1 MKISIAAFLL
11 LLGSLSPAQGQCP
24 PEGLTA
30 AQIAQLRLQG
40 YAIGDDDTR
49 NRLALAL
56 LGCIGDRDPAL
67 RDGLAVQAVAAWLR
81 GKSLTSDTVVQL
93 YDGLLAQLRDTRD
106 PYGFRRP
113 FAVLVLSE
121 VARADRIDAVLTAQ
135 QRAALVDTAIGFIN
149 EINDYRGYSDTEG
162 WRHGVAHAADLILQL
177 AIDPQVDAPAV
188 ERLMNA
194 LASRIAPS
202 AKVYYIHGEP
212 ERLVRAVY
220 FTWARGV
227 LDAAFWTRWFDAI
240 SSPLP
245 AADWGQVMSNE
256 RGLARRHNTQAFL
269 LNLAH
274 VARKGRGATDAAL
287 LAEADRALARFYG
300 E

>member
-1 MKISIAAFLL
+1 MRVLIAAVLL
-11 LLGSLSPAQGQCP
+11 ASLSLARAQCP
-24 PEGLTA
+24 PEGLTP
-30 AQIAQLRLQG
+30 AQIGQLRLQG
-40 YAIGDDDTR
+40 FAIGDDATR

-56 LGCIGDRDPAL
+56 LDCVGDRDPGL
-67 RDGLAVQAVAAWLR
+67 RDDLAFAPISSWLR
-81 GKSLTSDTVVQL
+81 GKLLTADTVLQL
-93 YDGLLAQLRDTRD
+93 REALLAQLRDPRD

-113 FAVLVLSE
+113 FAVLLLSE
-121 VARADRIDAVLTAQ
+121 VARADRIDPLFAPA
-135 QRAALVDTAIGFIN
+135 QRAAMVDAAIAYID
-149 EINDYRGYSDTEG
+149 EVNDYRGYSDTEG

-177 AIDPQVDAPAV
+177 AINPKVDAPAV

-194 LASRIAPS
+194 LASRIAPNV
-202 AKVYYIHGEP
+202 KVYYIHGEP

-227 LDAAFWTRWFDAI
+227 LDAAFWTRWFDVIA
-240 SSPLP
+240 SPQP
-245 AADWGQVMSNE
+245 AANWAELTRTE

-269 LNLAH
+269 LNLAYA
-274 VARKGRGATDAAL
+274 ARKGSGASDPAL

>member
-1 MKISIAAFLL
+1 MRVLIAALL
-11 LLGSLSPAQGQCP
+11 LACLPLAHAQCP
-24 PEGLTA
+24 PEGLTP
-30 AQIAQLRLQG
+30 AQIGQLRLQG
-40 YAIGDDDTR
+40 FAVGDDATR
-49 NRLALAL
+49 NRLAVAL
-56 LGCIGDRDPAL
+56 LGCVGDRDPAL
-67 RDGLAVQAVAAWLR
+67 RDGLAFEAVSTWLR
-81 GKSLTSDTVVQL
+81 SKALSADTVLQL
-93 YDGLLAQLRDTRD
+93 HDGLLAQLRDPRD

-121 VARADRIDAVLTAQ
+121 VARADRIDPLLAPAQ
-135 QRAALVDTAIGFIN
+135 REELVDAAVAYIN
-149 EINDYRGYSDTEG
+149 EVNDYRGYSDTEG

-177 AIDPQVDAPAV
+177 AINPQVDAPAV

-194 LASRIAPS
+194 LAGRIAPNV
-202 AKVYYIHGEP
+202 KVYYIHGEP

-227 LDAAFWTRWFDAI
+227 LDAAFWARWFDAV
-240 SSPLP
+240 SSPQP
-245 AADWGQVMSNE
+245 AASWAELMRTE

-269 LNLAH
+269 LQLAH
-274 VARKGRGATDAAL
+274 AARKGTGPRDPAL